1 MVGGT
6 GEQRKYTVK
15 PQPNVGA
22 EKSKYYRQVSVQL
35 SDSIKGLLHVN
46 LVNGITSFGALTRF
60 LGSCSDAACS
70 GIWVK
75 LACLRQTW
83 CFSIA
88 NTSHV
93 EVQ

>member
-35 SDSIKGLLHVN
+35 SDSIKGLLH
-46 LVNGITSFGALTRF
+46 LKLINGIASSGTLASFHLHPAMSSAALSMNGMRVIPFGAPV
-60 LGSCSDAACS
+60 S
-70 GIWVK
+70 G
-75 LACLRQTW
+75 LR
-83 CFSIA
+83 S
-88 NTSHV
+88 
-93 EVQ
+93 